1 MNLRYRILG
10 ETDGRNG
17 CTEDSYQE
25 VLSFLERQKVE
36 IVELAWFCVYWQ
48 VRVAGDIDRTPLPGY
63 IQKTAIFYHM
73 DETSAEEHTAQHT
86 KTCEGIKE
94 TSNPF
99 QLRLFDR
106 LTIDTPS
113 TRQLEG
119 QILAVAKKR
128 VHCEG
133 PAGYQWMEQIWC
145 WFGQEAIDVEE
156 SHGVPLRDSE
166 GHVLVSFVVLTVT
179 ILGLWI
185 RYRDSWKMVSALV
198 KGGSF
203 YFALK

>member
-1 MNLRYRILG
+1 
-10 ETDGRNG
+10 
-17 CTEDSYQE
+17 
-25 VLSFLERQKVE
+25 
-36 IVELAWFCVYWQ
+36 
-48 VRVAGDIDRTPLPGY
+48 
-63 IQKTAIFYHM
+63 M

-86 KTCEGIKE
+86 KTREGTKE

-113 TRQLEG
+113 TRQVEG

-156 SHGVPLRDSE
+156 CHGVPLRDSE
-166 GHVLVSFVVLTVT
+166 GHVFVSLVVLTVT
-179 ILGLWI
+179 ILGLWM

-198 KGGSF
+198 KGSNVQGLLQMPSF
-203 YFALK
+203 TFARNTTGENPDILGDPPSPSSYRSGYQHRET